1 MIKEVQA
8 IIRKI
13 EDRDREHNMVCAV
26 VEVMGEKDK
35 VAEAEKDV
43 TGVTKGVDTEV
54 TAGAGAN
61 TYRVEV
67 EAERGS

>member
-1 MIKEVQA
+1 MIKKVQA

-26 VEVMGEKDK
+26 VGVMGEKDK

-43 TGVTKGVDTEV
+43 TEVTKGVDTEV
-54 TAGAGAN
+54 TAGAEAN
-61 TYRVEV
+61 THKVEV